1 MTKIPK
7 LTNAIFIANILKKSM
22 KWQIH
27 GYEKS
32 ILEKP
37 DGHFTRLCRT
47 LKEIE
52 ECKLKGMEKL
62 IDFIKSEHKTNCKHT
77 KKMQDTD
84 PNGMVYCMKC
94 GEDV

>member
-7 LTNAIFIANILKKSM
+7 PINALYIANILKKVM
-22 KWQIH
+22 KWQIQ

-37 DGHFTRLCRT
+37 SDHFTSLCRT
-47 LKEIE
+47 LKELE
-52 ECKLKGMEKL
+52 EGKLKAVEQL
-62 IDFIKSEHKTNCKHT
+62 IGFIKSEQKSQCKHP